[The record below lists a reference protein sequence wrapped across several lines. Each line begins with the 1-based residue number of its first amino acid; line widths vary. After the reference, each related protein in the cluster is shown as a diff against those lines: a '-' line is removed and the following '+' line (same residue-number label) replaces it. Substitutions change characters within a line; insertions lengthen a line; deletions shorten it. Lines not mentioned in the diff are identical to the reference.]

1 MGLDNLNASNP
12 RRDGNGGN
20 SGEIPP
26 VGPPA
31 RWDREADVIVVGTG
45 GGGLAATARIA
56 ESGCSVITIDKCPE
70 EWVGGGTKQALVFI
84 TFGGSRYQNAA
95 HFALPSYPF
104 DPDALVQYMLP
115 HYNYSVEPRLLRE
128 LAVKGAECVDW
139 MGDCGVRWTLDPL
152 SGPTGHIWEGADEGG
167 FIARGMKPITDHM
180 YHHALQHGAKFGF
193 DTTLEA
199 LVVESGR
206 VLGVKCSQ
214 GGETLYLRGAR
225 AVILAAGG
233 FANNREMLEK
243 YIPQAYEG
251 AACSYAMPSDTGEAI
266 RMGLGAGADLAGLGS
281 SVSFDGGIDWLH
293 DNRGSFHQYLYNGS
307 TQLARQPWLGI
318 DISGKRYPFLDAYP
332 GGFSA
337 NIWQK
342 MDSQAIVLMSLPGHR
357 GYVIFDG
364 DYESNIEKFNQVGC
378 RKPIT
383 PDMPNLDRMPTWVAP
398 HDWRE
403 GAKAA
408 IERGAIKKAD
418 SIEDLGHALGFQ
430 PGVLPASVERW
441 NDLCNSGVDDEMH
454 FPPEWLVP
462 VLRPPFYGIR
472 IGANLFATK
481 CGLRVNPRM
490 QVLNARQQAIP
501 GLYAAFHTAG
511 GAVGEHAASLGGI
524 LHSAGLSWTS
534 GYIAALGILK
544 EMDLAAPVSGR

>member
-1 MGLDNLNASNP
+1 MGMSTTGTNSLS
-12 RRDGNGGN
+12 DGETPD
-20 SGEIPP
+20 SRPISPVPP
-26 VGPPA
+26 PS
-31 RWDREADVIVVGTG
+31 RWNFEYEVVVVGTG
-45 GGGLAATARIA
+45 GGGLAAAARLA
-56 ESGCSVITIDKCPE
+56 EAGRSVCVIDKCPE
-70 EWVGGGTKQALVFI
+70 EWVGGATKQALVFI
-84 TFGGSRYQNAA
+84 TFGGTRYQNAA
-95 HFALPSYPF
+95 RFALPSFPF
-104 DPDALVQYMLP
+104 NPDALVQYMLP
-115 HYNYSVEPRLLRE
+115 YYNYSVDPRLLRE

-139 MGDCGVRWTLDPL
+139 MGDCGVPWTLDPL

-180 YHHALQHGAKFGF
+180 YQFALQHGATFQF
-193 DTTLEA
+193 DTDLQA
-199 LVVESGR
+199 LVVDRGR
-206 VLGVKCSQ
+206 VVGVQCS
-214 GGETLYLRGAR
+214 RAGAAIYIR
-225 AVILAAGG
+225 ATSAVLLAAGG
-233 FANNREMLEK
+233 FANNREMLKK
-243 YIPQAYEG
+243 YIPEVFTG

-266 RMGLGAGADLAGLGS
+266 RMGIGAGADLAGLGS
-281 SVSFDGGIDWLH
+281 SVSFDGGIDWQY
-293 DNRGSFHQYLYNGS
+293 DGSGGYHQYLYNGS

-342 MDSQAIVLMSLPGHR
+342 MDSQAIVLMSLPGQR
-357 GYVIFDG
+357 GYVIFDSN
-364 DYESNIEKFNQVGC
+364 YETNIERFNQVGC

-403 GAKAA
+403 GAKLA

-418 SIEDLGHALGFQ
+418 SLEELGHVLGFEA
-430 PGVLPASVERW
+430 GVLPGAVRDW
-441 NDLCNSGVDDEMH
+441 NEICDSGVDSEMY

-462 VLRPPFYGIR
+462 VVKPPFYGIR

-481 CGLRVNPRM
+481 CGLRVNTRM
-490 QVLNARQQAIP
+490 QVLATTQQPIP

-511 GAVGEHAASLGGI
+511 GAVGEHASSLGGI

-534 GYIAALGILK
+534 GYAAALSILA
-544 EMDLAAPVSGR
+544 LAGN